1 MEHHPN
7 CVKLRK
13 VEAEAPD
20 YEDIAS
26 DYNEH
31 LTDPYLRAAAQNN
44 EPQLARVQLS
54 SSKNTSGQD
63 NSGHNNNVFLS
74 PLVLIIALSTL
85 CLLSVTFVGSRLN
98 RKSRNAK
105 IQDFEEK
112 L

>member
-1 MEHHPN
+1 MEHEGYEWGEYEVGEYERPEVEEFEPEEVEEPEFEEIECEFEMEHHPN

-44 EPQLARVQLS
+44 EPQPARVQLS
-54 SSKNTSGQD
+54 SSKIR
-63 NSGHNNNVFLS
+63 
-74 PLVLIIALSTL
+74 P
-85 CLLSVTFVGSRLN
+85 
-98 RKSRNAK
+98 
-105 IQDFEEK
+105 
-112 L
+112 